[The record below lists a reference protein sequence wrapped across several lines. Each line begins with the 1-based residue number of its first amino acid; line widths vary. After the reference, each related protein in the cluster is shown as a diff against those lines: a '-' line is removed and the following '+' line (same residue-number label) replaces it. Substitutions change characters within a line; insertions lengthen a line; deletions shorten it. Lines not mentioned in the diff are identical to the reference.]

1 MTSLTVLLLLL
12 PVCWLSVSG
21 AATSNTSNTS
31 NPSNPSNTSDT
42 SDPGSPGTPPPGGE
56 RLPGLSVDSSMI
68 QRALYVLIFITMVGV
83 LYFLVRAVR

>member
-31 NPSNPSNTSDT
+31 NPSNPSDT